1 MTAEPAQRR
10 ILFFISAALITTTLV
25 AYEPIRH
32 NGFVSYDDDKYIVN
46 NEQVTSGITRQ
57 SLGRAFT
64 QPHYFMWHPLTTL
77 SHTLDWQLFG
87 PNPLGHHLV
96 SLLLHIANV
105 VLLFWILTNITGGI
119 WPSAFVA
126 AVFAVH
132 PVQVESVAWAAER
145 KTVLSG
151 LFWLLTTAVYIR
163 YTRRPVIS
171 RYIFLLVVFG
181 LCTMTKPVVV
191 TLPFILLLL
200 DYWPLERFKKVS
212 AGRLIWEKI
221 PILAL
226 SIILSVITF
235 IVQRSGG
242 VVQALEKEPINYR
255 IANMFLSYIR
265 YTGKMIW
272 PSRLAAFYPH
282 PRLDFTDTWVVICSA
297 FFILI
302 TIISIDI
309 GLRRRYAAVGW
320 LWYVG
325 TLVPVIGLVQSGT
338 QAMADRYMYIPMVGL
353 LITIAWAVKEV
364 AAERPRLR
372 AVASVSATGVLLAGV
387 ILTRMQVGYWQ
398 NNTTLFEHTLKITK
412 NNLLGESN
420 YGMALLEAGNIDEAI
435 GHFNNVLRLNKN
447 HANAYLNLG
456 IAYSRLGKY
465 EPAIQNWTKALELKP
480 NSVEALNNL
489 AWLLATSDDVSL
501 EDANRAIKYAERAC
515 ELTENKNPSMTDT
528 LAAAYAAA
536 GRFEEAV
543 KTAVQAVEAAK
554 SRGKEDL
561 ANEIQNRIKLYES
574 GQRYRQK
581 QSEDRN

>member
-1 MTAEPAQRR
+1 
-10 ILFFISAALITTTLV
+10 
-25 AYEPIRH
+25 
-32 NGFVSYDDDKYIVN
+32 
-46 NEQVTSGITRQ
+46 
-57 SLGRAFT
+57 
-64 QPHYFMWHPLTTL
+64 
-77 SHTLDWQLFG
+77 
-87 PNPLGHHLV
+87 
-96 SLLLHIANV
+96 
-105 VLLFWILTNITGGI
+105 
-119 WPSAFVA
+119 
-126 AVFAVH
+126 
-132 PVQVESVAWAAER
+132 
-145 KTVLSG
+145 
-151 LFWLLTTAVYIR
+151 
-163 YTRRPVIS
+163 
-171 RYIFLLVVFG
+171 
-181 LCTMTKPVVV
+181 
-191 TLPFILLLL
+191 
-200 DYWPLERFKKVS
+200 
-212 AGRLIWEKI
+212 
-221 PILAL
+221 
-226 SIILSVITF
+226 
-235 IVQRSGG
+235 
-242 VVQALEKEPINYR
+242 
-255 IANMFLSYIR
+255 
-265 YTGKMIW
+265 
-272 PSRLAAFYPH
+272 
-282 PRLDFTDTWVVICSA
+282 
-297 FFILI
+297 
-302 TIISIDI
+302 
-309 GLRRRYAAVGW
+309 
-320 LWYVG
+320 
-325 TLVPVIGLVQSGT
+325 
-338 QAMADRYMYIPMVGL
+338 MYIPMVGL